1 MIGQTISHYRIVA
14 KLGGGGMGVVY
25 KAEDTR
31 LHRFVALKFL
41 PDEVARNAQA
51 LSRFQREAQ
60 AASALNHP
68 NICTIYDIGE
78 ESGQAFIAMEYLEGV
93 TLKYLIAGRPVEM
106 DTLLALSIEIA
117 DALDAA
123 HTKGIIHRDIKPG
136 NIFVTER
143 GHAKILDFG
152 LAKVTGA
159 SGTLDAAG
167 MQSQATAMTDE
178 HLTSPGSTLGT
189 VAYMSP
195 EQAKGKELDA
205 RTDLFSF
212 GAVLYEMAT
221 GTLPFR
227 GDTSALIFNAILER
241 LPTPPI
247 RLNPDLP
254 GEMERIIGKSLEKDR
269 NLRYQHAA
277 DMRADL
283 QRLKRDTDTSRAVAA
298 SSGSVAVAHDSAP
311 LAVAQPPSGQAVAQT
326 GSHPS
331 HPLVSVPES
340 AAALA
345 SIPSSSSVKI
355 AAAKTAQE
363 KIAAANAAVGSA
375 PSRKIKIWKI
385 AVPVVALLIAIA
397 AGGFFYSRR
406 MSKLTEKDSIL
417 LADFVNTT
425 GDAVFDGTLKQA
437 LAVQLEQSPYLNVL
451 PQSRIR
457 AALGLMG
464 RSPDER
470 LTSDVA
476 REICVRDGVKAMLT
490 GSISALGSHYV
501 INLNAVNAQTGD
513 SLGQAQVEAESKEQ
527 VLKALDQAASSLRQK
542 LGESIGSVQKF
553 ATPLEQA
560 TTSSLEALQAF
571 TLGQAE
577 HSKLEDEKAVPYLKR
592 AIELDPNFAMAY
604 ATLGVVNG
612 NMTQTNQQLQNLSK
626 AFELKD
632 RASEREKLY
641 ISAHYYSEVTREIDK
656 AAAIY
661 EQWKQTYPRDTV
673 PWDNLALLYEST
685 GQPEK
690 SLANASEALRLGPND
705 RFAYANVADAYTALG
720 RYDEAITVMAQ
731 ATARGLG
738 SPTDNFSLYTM
749 AFDRGDKAGMQRAV
763 ELAKGPMV
771 EPIML
776 FLVAQGQCAL
786 GKIRSARQSFAQA
799 ASSAQNSGLKE
810 LSGGIRLLDAACL
823 AETGNQSLARQVA
836 SQALASSDDRDTR
849 VQAAWIF
856 ARAGDASQSQKL
868 IEQLAREF
876 PTDTL
881 QNSVWLPV
889 ARATNLI
896 RANQAG
902 QAVDT
907 LEAAAPYEFGSPPNG
922 ALYWPMYVRG
932 EAYLRLRNGAKA
944 ATQYQKIL
952 DHRGVAPNSPLHTLA
967 LLGLGR
973 AYALQGDSTKARQAY
988 QDFFAKWKDADP
1000 DVPTLKDAKAEY
1012 AKLQ

>member
-1 MIGQTISHYRIVA
+1 MIGQTISHYRIVE

-41 PDEVARNAQA
+41 PDEVAKNAQA

-78 ESGQAFIAMEYLEGV
+78 ENGQAFIAMEYLEGV
-93 TLKYLIAGRPVEM
+93 TLKYLIAGRPVEL
-106 DTLLALSIEIA
+106 DTLLGLAIEIA

-123 HTKGIIHRDIKPG
+123 HAKGIIHRDIKPA
-136 NIFVTER
+136 NIFVTQR
-143 GHAKILDFG
+143 GHAKVLDFG
-152 LAKVTGA
+152 LAKVTPA
-159 SGTLDAAG
+159 SGSMDAAG
-167 MQSQATAMTDE
+167 AFSQATAMSQD
-178 HLTSPGSTLGT
+178 HLTSPGSTMGT

-205 RTDLFSF
+205 RSDLFSF

-227 GDTSALIFNAILER
+227 GDTSALIFNAILEK

-254 GEMERIIGKSLEKDR
+254 AEMERIVSKSLEKDR

-283 QRLKRDTDTSRAVAA
+283 QRLKRDTDTGRAVAA
-298 SSGSVAVAHDSAP
+298 SSGTVAAVQDLPPVAPLPGSGSSVAAARP
-311 LAVAQPPSGQAVAQT
+311 
-326 GSHPS
+326 
-331 HPLVSVPES
+331 VSS
-340 AAALA
+340 AAVPVAEVVA
-345 SIPSSSSVKI
+345 RP
-355 AAAKTAQE
+355 
-363 KIAAANAAVGSA
+363 
-375 PSRKIKIWKI
+375 PRKVWTI
-385 AVPVVALLIAIA
+385 AVPVVALLLAVA
-397 AGGFFYSRR
+397 AGFFFYTRR
-406 MSKLTEKDSIL
+406 SQALTEKDSIL

-451 PQSRIR
+451 PQSRIQ
-457 AALGLMG
+457 AALRLMG

-476 REICVRDGVKAMLT
+476 REICVRDGVKAMLA

-501 INLNAVNAQTGD
+501 IDLNAVNAQTGD
-513 SLGQAQVEAESKEQ
+513 SLARAQVESDSKEQ
-527 VLKALDQAASSLRQK
+527 VLKSLDKAASDLRQK

-577 HSKLEDEKAVPYLKR
+577 HSRLNDEKAVPHLKR

-612 NMTQTNQQLQNLSK
+612 NLSQTSQQLQNLSK
-626 AFELKD
+626 AFDLKD

-641 ISAHYYSEVTREIDK
+641 ISAHYYSEVTREVDK
-656 AAAIY
+656 SLAIY
-661 EQWKQTYPRDTV
+661 EQWKQTYPRDSV
-673 PWDNLALLYEST
+673 PWDNLALGYEAT

-690 SLANASEALRLGPND
+690 SLANASEAMRLNPKD
-705 RFAYANVADAYTALG
+705 RFANANLADAYQALG
-720 RYDEAITVMAQ
+720 RFDEAHTVIEQ
-731 ATARGLG
+731 ATAQGLG
-738 SPTDNFSLYTM
+738 SPSDAFSLYTM
-749 AFDRGDKAGMQRAV
+749 AFSRGDEAGMRHAV
-763 ELAKGPMV
+763 DLAKGPSV

-776 FLVAQGQCAL
+776 LIEGMGRCTL
-786 GKIRSARQSFAQA
+786 GKIQSARQSFAQGV
-799 ASSAQNSGLKE
+799 SSAQNAGLKE
-810 LSGGIRLLDAACL
+810 LSAGIRLLDSTCL
-823 AETGNQSLARQVA
+823 AETGNPALARQVA
-836 SQALASSDDRDTR
+836 LQALASSDDRDTR
-849 VQAAWIF
+849 AGAADAL
-856 ARAGDASQSQKL
+856 ARAGDTIRSQKL
-868 IEQLAREF
+868 IADLAREF

-881 QNSVWLPV
+881 LNSVWLPV
-889 ARATNLI
+889 ARATI
-896 RANQAG
+896 QIKADQPG

-922 ALYWPMYVRG
+922 AVYWPMYVRG
-932 EAYLRLRNGAKA
+932 EAYLQLRNGEKA
-944 ATQYQKIL
+944 ATEYQKIL
-952 DHRGVAPNSPLHTLA
+952 DHRGIAPNSSLYSLA
-967 LLGLGR
+967 RLGLGR
-973 AYALQGDSTKARQAY
+973 AYALQGDKAKAKQAY
-988 QDFFAKWKDADP
+988 QDFLATWKDADP
-1000 DVPTLKDAKAEY
+1000 DVPVLKQAKAEY
-1012 AKLQ
+1012 AKLE

>member
-1 MIGQTISHYRIVA
+1 LIGQTISHYKIVA

-51 LSRFQREAQ
+51 LNRFQREAQ

-78 ESGQAFIAMEYLEGV
+78 ENGQAFIAMEYLEGV
-93 TLKYLIAGRPVEM
+93 TLKYQIAGRPVEL

-123 HTKGIIHRDIKPG
+123 HSKGIIHRDIKPG
-136 NIFVTER
+136 NLFVTDR
-143 GHAKILDFG
+143 GHAKVLDFG
-152 LAKVTGA
+152 LAKVTGTG
-159 SGTLDAAG
+159 SGAMDAAG
-167 MQSQATAMTDE
+167 VLSQATAMSED

-247 RLNPDLP
+247 RINPDLP
-254 GEMERIIGKSLEKDR
+254 AEMERIINKSLEKDR

-283 QRLKRDTDTSRAVAA
+283 QRLKRDTDTGRAVAA
-298 SSGSVAVAHDSAP
+298 ANSGSVAVASESAP
-311 LAVAQPPSGQAVAQT
+311 SPSAVA
-326 GSHPS
+326 
-331 HPLVSVPES
+331 PLSAPVSAS
-340 AAALA
+340 ALA
-345 SIPSSSSVKI
+345 SIPSSSSVKV
-355 AAAKTAQE
+355 
-363 KIAAANAAVGSA
+363 AAVA
-375 PSRKIKIWKI
+375 PEPWRKIKIWKI
-385 AVPVVALLIAIA
+385 AVSIAVLLVAAA
-397 AGGFFYSRR
+397 AGIFFYSQRPQA
-406 MSKLTEKDSIL
+406 LTEKDSIL

-451 PQSRIR
+451 PQSRIQ
-457 AALGLMG
+457 AALRLMG
-464 RSPDER
+464 RLPDER
-470 LTSDVA
+470 VTGDVA
-476 REICVRDGVKAMLT
+476 REICLRDGVKAMLT

-501 INLNAVNAQTGD
+501 IDLNAVNAQTGD
-513 SLGQAQVEAESKEQ
+513 SLGRAQVESESKEQ
-527 VLKALDQAASSLRQK
+527 VLKSLDQAASNLRQK

-577 HSKLEDEKAVPYLKR
+577 HSKLDDDKAVPHLQR
-592 AIELDPNFAMAY
+592 AIALDPNFAMAY
-604 ATLGVVNG
+604 ATLGVVYG
-612 NMTQTNQQLQNLSK
+612 NLSQTHQQLENLSK

-641 ISAHYYSEVTREIDK
+641 ISAHYYSEATREVDK
-656 AAAIY
+656 ALAIY
-661 EQWKQTYPRDTV
+661 EQWKQTYPRDSV
-673 PWDNLALLYEST
+673 PWDNLALGYEKT
-685 GQPEK
+685 GHPEK
-690 SLANASEALRLGPND
+690 SVANASEALRLNPKD
-705 RFAYANVADAYTALG
+705 RFASANLANAYEALG
-720 RYDEAITVMAQ
+720 RYDEAKTVMERAAAQ
-731 ATARGLG
+731 GLA
-738 SPTDNFSLYTM
+738 STTDAILLYTL
-749 AFDRGDKAGMQRAV
+749 AFARGDKAGMQRAM
-763 ELAKGPMV
+763 ELGKGPSI
-771 EPIML
+771 EPIM
-776 FLVAQGQCAL
+776 FLIEGQGRCAL
-786 GKIRSARQSFAQA
+786 GKLQSARQSFAQGA
-799 ASSAQNSGLKE
+799 RLAQNAGLKE
-810 LSGGIRLLDAACL
+810 LSAGIRLLDASCL
-823 AETGNQSLARQVA
+823 AEIGNPALARQVA
-836 SQALASSDDRDTR
+836 LQGLAISDDRDAR
-849 VQAAWIF
+849 VAAAMAL
-856 ARAGDASQSQKL
+856 ARAGDTTRSNKL
-868 IEQLAREF
+868 IEDLAREF

-881 QNSVWLPV
+881 LGSVWLPV
-889 ARATNLI
+889 ARATNQT
-896 RANQAG
+896 RADQAG

-907 LEAAAPYEFGSPPNG
+907 LEASVPYEFGGPPDG
-922 ALYWPMYVRG
+922 ASYWPIYVRG
-932 EAYLRLRNGAKA
+932 EAYLHLHNGAKA
-944 ATQYQKIL
+944 ATEYQKIL
-952 DHRGVAPNSPLHTLA
+952 DHRGIAAASPLYSLA
-967 LLGLGR
+967 RLGLGR
-973 AYALQGDSTKARQAY
+973 AYAQQGDAAKAKEAY
-988 QDFFAKWKDADP
+988 QDFFATLKDADP
-1000 DVPTLKDAKAEY
+1000 DVHILKEAKAEY

>member
-1 MIGQTISHYRIVA
+1 LIGQTISHYKIVA

-51 LSRFQREAQ
+51 LNRFQREAQ

-78 ESGQAFIAMEYLEGV
+78 ENGQAFIAMEYLEGV
-93 TLKYLIAGRPVEM
+93 TLKYQIAGRPVEL

-123 HTKGIIHRDIKPG
+123 HSKGIIHRDIKPG
-136 NIFVTER
+136 NLFVTDR
-143 GHAKILDFG
+143 GHAKVLDFG
-152 LAKVTGA
+152 LAKVTGTG
-159 SGTLDAAG
+159 SGAMDAAG
-167 MQSQATAMTDE
+167 VLSQATAMSED

-247 RLNPDLP
+247 RINPDLP
-254 GEMERIIGKSLEKDR
+254 AEMERIINKSLEKDR

-283 QRLKRDTDTSRAVAA
+283 QRLKRDTDTGRAVAA
-298 SSGSVAVAHDSAP
+298 ANSGSVAVASESAP
-311 LAVAQPPSGQAVAQT
+311 SPSAVA
-326 GSHPS
+326 
-331 HPLVSVPES
+331 PLSAPVSAS
-340 AAALA
+340 ALA
-345 SIPSSSSVKI
+345 SIPSSSSVKV
-355 AAAKTAQE
+355 
-363 KIAAANAAVGSA
+363 AAVA
-375 PSRKIKIWKI
+375 PEPWRKIKIWKI
-385 AVPVVALLIAIA
+385 AVSIAALLVAAA
-397 AGGFFYSRR
+397 AGIFFYSQRPQAL
-406 MSKLTEKDSIL
+406 SEKDSIL

-451 PQSRIR
+451 PQSRIQ
-457 AALGLMG
+457 AALRLMG
-464 RSPDER
+464 RLPDER
-470 LTSDVA
+470 VTGDVA
-476 REICVRDGVKAMLT
+476 REICLRDGVKAMLT

-501 INLNAVNAQTGD
+501 IDLNAVNAQTGD
-513 SLGQAQVEAESKEQ
+513 SLGRTQVESESKEQ
-527 VLKALDQAASSLRQK
+527 VLKSLDQAASNLRQK

-577 HSKLEDEKAVPYLKR
+577 HSKLDDDKAVPHLQR
-592 AIELDPNFAMAY
+592 AIALDPNFAMAY
-604 ATLGVVNG
+604 ATLGVVYG
-612 NMTQTNQQLQNLSK
+612 NLSQTHQQLENLSK

-641 ISAHYYSEVTREIDK
+641 ISAHYYSEATREVDK
-656 AAAIY
+656 ALAIY
-661 EQWKQTYPRDTV
+661 EQWKQTYPRDSV
-673 PWDNLALLYEST
+673 PWDNLALGYEKT
-685 GQPEK
+685 GHPEK
-690 SLANASEALRLGPND
+690 SVANASEALRLNPKD
-705 RFAYANVADAYTALG
+705 RFASANLANAYEALG
-720 RYDEAITVMAQ
+720 RYDEAKTVMERAAAQ
-731 ATARGLG
+731 GLA
-738 SPTDNFSLYTM
+738 STTDAILLYTL
-749 AFDRGDKAGMQRAV
+749 AFARGDKAGMQRAM
-763 ELAKGPMV
+763 ELGKGPSI
-771 EPIML
+771 EPIM
-776 FLVAQGQCAL
+776 FLIEGQGRCAL
-786 GKIRSARQSFAQA
+786 GKLQSARQSFAQGA
-799 ASSAQNSGLKE
+799 RLAQNAGLKE
-810 LSGGIRLLDAACL
+810 LSAGIRLLDASCL
-823 AETGNQSLARQVA
+823 AEIGNPALARQVA
-836 SQALASSDDRDTR
+836 LQGLAISDDRDAR
-849 VQAAWIF
+849 VAAAMAL
-856 ARAGDASQSQKL
+856 ARAGDTTRSNKL
-868 IEQLAREF
+868 IEDLAREF

-881 QNSVWLPV
+881 LGSVWLPV
-889 ARATNLI
+889 ARATNRT
-896 RANQAG
+896 RADQAG

-907 LEAAAPYEFGSPPNG
+907 LEASVPYEFGGPPDG
-922 ALYWPMYVRG
+922 ASYWPIYVRG
-932 EAYLRLRNGAKA
+932 EAYLHLHNGAKA
-944 ATQYQKIL
+944 AAEYQKIL
-952 DHRGVAPNSPLHTLA
+952 DHRGIAAASPLYSLA
-967 LLGLGR
+967 RLGLGR
-973 AYALQGDSTKARQAY
+973 AYAQQGDAAKAKEAY
-988 QDFFAKWKDADP
+988 QDFFATLKDADP
-1000 DVPTLKDAKAEY
+1000 DVPILKEAKAEY

>member
-1 MIGQTISHYRIVA
+1 MIGQTISHYRIVS

-78 ESGQAFIAMEYLEGV
+78 ENGQAFIAMEYLEGV
-93 TLKYLIAGRPVEM
+93 TLKYLIAGRPVEL

-123 HTKGIIHRDIKPG
+123 HSKGIIHRDIKPG
-136 NIFVTER
+136 NIFVTDR
-143 GHAKILDFG
+143 GHAKVLDFG
-152 LAKVTGA
+152 LAKVTNSSGA
-159 SGTLDAAG
+159 VDGAG
-167 MQSQATAMTDE
+167 VLSQATAMSED

-221 GTLPFR
+221 GMLPFR
-227 GDTSALIFNAILER
+227 GDTSALVFNAILER

-254 GEMERIIGKSLEKDR
+254 GEMERIINKSLEKDR

-298 SSGSVAVAHDSAP
+298 SSGSVAAAHDSNPSSA
-311 LAVAQPPSGQAVAQT
+311 AQQPISQQGMPQSSG
-326 GSHPS
+326 
-331 HPLVSVPES
+331 SVPSATPS

-345 SIPSSSSVKI
+345 SIPSSSSVKV
-355 AAAKTAQE
+355 AAATPAQRG
-363 KIAAANAAVGSA
+363 KINV
-375 PSRKIKIWKI
+375 WKI
-385 AVPVVALLIAIA
+385 AIPVAALVIAIA
-397 AGGFFYSRR
+397 AGAFFYTRR
-406 MSKLTEKDSIL
+406 SASLTEKDFIL
-417 LADFVNTT
+417 LADFINTT
-425 GDAVFDGTLKQA
+425 GDPVFDGTMKQA

-451 PQSRIR
+451 PQSRIQ
-457 AALGLMG
+457 AALRLMG
-464 RSPDER
+464 RPADER
-470 LTSDVA
+470 VTNDVA
-476 REICVRDGVKAMLT
+476 REICVRDGVKAMLA

-501 INLNAVNAQTGD
+501 IDLNAVNAQTGD
-513 SLGQAQVEAESKEQ
+513 SLARAQVESESKEQ
-527 VLKALDQAASSLRQK
+527 VLKSLDKAASDLRQK

-577 HSKLEDEKAVPYLKR
+577 HSKLEDEKAVPHLRR

-604 ATLGVVNG
+604 ATLGVVYG
-612 NMTQTNQQLQNLSK
+612 NLTQTKQQLENLSK

-632 RASEREKLY
+632 RASEREKFY
-641 ISAHYYSEVTREIDK
+641 ISAHYYSEVTRELDK
-656 AAAIY
+656 AIAVY
-661 EQWKQTYPRDTV
+661 EQWKQTYPRDSV
-673 PWDNLALLYEST
+673 PWDNLALEYEMT

-690 SLANASEALRLGPND
+690 SLANASEAMRLGPRD
-705 RFAYANVADAYTALG
+705 KFAHSNLADAYTALG
-720 RYDEAITVMAQ
+720 RYDEAKTVIEQAAAQ
-731 ATARGLG
+731 GLG
-738 SPTDNFSLYTM
+738 SASDAFSLYAM
-749 AFDRGDKAGMQRAV
+749 AFDRGDKAGMQRAT
-763 ELAKGPMV
+763 ELAKGPPV
-771 EPIML
+771 DSIML
-776 FLVAQGQCAL
+776 LIVAEGQCAL
-786 GKIRSARQSFAQA
+786 GRIKSARQSFAQA

-810 LSGGIRLLDAACL
+810 LSVGIRQLEASCL
-823 AETGNQSLARQVA
+823 TETGNPTLGRQVA

-849 VQAAWIF
+849 NQAAVTL
-856 ARAGDASQSQKL
+856 ARAGDASRSQKL
-868 IEQLAREF
+868 IDRQAKEF

-896 RANQAG
+896 RANQPG
-902 QAVDT
+902 QAVDV
-907 LEAAAPYEFGSPPNG
+907 LEAAVPYEFGTPPIG
-922 ALYWPMYVRG
+922 AIYWPTYVRG

-944 ATQYQKIL
+944 ATEYRKIL
-952 DHRGVAPNSPLHTLA
+952 DHHGIAPNSPLYSLA

-973 AYALQGDSTKARQAY
+973 AYALEGDSAKAKQAY

-1000 DVPTLKDAKAEY
+1000 DVAVLKDAKAEY

>member
-1 MIGQTISHYRIVA
+1 MIGQTISHYKIVS

-41 PDEVARNAQA
+41 PDDVAKNAQA

-78 ESGQAFIAMEYLEGV
+78 ENGQAFIAMEYLEGV
-93 TLKYLIAGRPVEM
+93 TLKYLIAGRPVEL

-123 HTKGIIHRDIKPG
+123 HAKGIIHRDIKPG
-136 NIFVTER
+136 NIFVTDR
-143 GHAKILDFG
+143 GHAKVLDFG

-159 SGTLDAAG
+159 SGTVDAAAAG
-167 MQSQATAMTDE
+167 VLSQVTAMSEE

-205 RTDLFSF
+205 RSDLFSF

-254 GEMERIIGKSLEKDR
+254 AEMERIISKSLEKDR

-283 QRLKRDTDTSRAVAA
+283 QRLKRDTDTGRAVAA
-298 SSGSVAVAHDSAP
+298 SSGSVAVASESGSSP
-311 LAVAQPPSGQAVAQT
+311 SAQPAAQPSA
-326 GSHPS
+326 SS
-331 HPLVSVPES
+331 S

-345 SIPSSSSVKI
+345 SIPSSSSVKV
-355 AAAKTAQE
+355 
-363 KIAAANAAVGSA
+363 AAVASA
-375 PSRKIKIWKI
+375 KPGRIWKI
-385 AVPVVALLIAIA
+385 AIPILALLIVAA
-397 AGGFFYSRR
+397 AGVFFYSRR
-406 MSKLTEKDSIL
+406 SGKLTEKDSIL

-425 GDAVFDGTLKQA
+425 GDSVFDGTLKQA

-451 PQSRIR
+451 PQSRIQ
-457 AALGLMG
+457 AALRLMG

-470 LTSDVA
+470 VTSDVA
-476 REICVRDGVKAMLT
+476 REVCLRDGVKAMLT
-490 GSISALGSHYV
+490 GSISSLGSHYV
-501 INLNAVNAQTGD
+501 IDLNAINAQTGD
-513 SLGQAQVEAESKEQ
+513 SLGRAQVESDSKEK
-527 VLKALDQAASSLRQK
+527 VLKSLDQAASALRQK
-542 LGESIGSVQKF
+542 LGESIGSVEKF

-577 HSKLEDEKAVPYLKR
+577 HSKVDDEKAVPHLKR

-604 ATLGVVNG
+604 GTLGVAYG
-612 NMTQTNQQLQNLSK
+612 NMGQFKPQVENLSK

-641 ISAHYYSEVTREIDK
+641 ISAHYYSEVTREVDK
-656 AAAIY
+656 ALAIY
-661 EQWKQTYPRDTV
+661 EQWKQTYPRDSV
-673 PWDNLALLYEST
+673 PWDNLALGYEAT

-690 SLANASEALRLGPND
+690 SLANASEAMRLNPKD
-705 RFAYANVADAYTALG
+705 RFANSNLADAYQSLG
-720 RYDEAITVMAQ
+720 RYDEAKAIIEQANAQ
-731 ATARGLG
+731 GLG
-738 SPTDNFSLYTM
+738 SPSDAFSLYTM
-749 AFDRGDKAGMQRAV
+749 AFIRGDNAGMQRAV
-763 ELAKGPMV
+763 EMAKGPPV
-771 EPIML
+771 EQIML
-776 FLVAQGQCAL
+776 LIVGQGRCSL
-786 GKIRSARQSFAQA
+786 GKIQSARQSFAQA
-799 ASSAQNSGLKE
+799 VSSSEKAGLKE
-810 LSGGIRLLDAACL
+810 LASGIRLIDASCL
-823 AETGNQSLARQVA
+823 AEVGNQTLARQVA
-836 SQALASSDDRDTR
+836 LQALSSSDDRDTR
-849 VQAAWIF
+849 TQAADTL
-856 ARAGDASQSQKL
+856 ARAGDTIRSQKL
-868 IEQLAREF
+868 IEQLAKEF

-881 QNSVWLPV
+881 LNSVWLPV
-889 ARATNLI
+889 ARATNQI
-896 RANQAG
+896 RADQAG

-907 LEAAAPYEFGSPPNG
+907 LEAAAPYEFGSPPSG

-944 ATQYQKIL
+944 ATEYQKIL
-952 DHRGVAPNSPLHTLA
+952 DHQGIASTSPLYSLA
-967 LLGLGR
+967 RLGLGR
-973 AYALQGDSTKARQAY
+973 AYALQGDTVKAKAAY
-988 QDFFAKWKDADP
+988 QDFFATLKDADP
-1000 DVPTLKDAKAEY
+1000 DVPILKQAKAQY